1 MSLGKT
7 LKELRLSKKLNQSD
21 LAKLLNI
28 DRTTYGKYETG
39 DSSPDYDK
47 LLTLADFFGVSTDYL
62 LGRNNDLRSKEPVLI
77 VKEESI
83 EDLPIAFFRS
93 SNMADINV
101 GKLKEIINS
110 AVKEALREREKEKE
124 REKEEKNK
132 QPE

>member
-47 LLTLADFFGVSTDYL
+47 LLKLADFFGVSTDYL
-62 LGRNNDLRSKEPVLI
+62 LGHNNDLRSKEPVLI

-132 QPE
+132 